1 MNPSEQFQS
10 GIDAQ
15 LLEQIGQM
23 MADGD
28 GRDVKEVGNVFVGQ
42 ALSDQQG
49 DLLFT
54 IGQGRIKAF
63 MQGGTRRV
71 LTDGRFPAI
80 RRGWVIALLPPGGS
94 GKPAEVVDGCEQ
106 DLYRLNVQY
115 NAVDAGQQEP
125 ARTVSIFHVADG
137 DDPDR
142 RSGHPYP
149 PHQICDVD
157 F

>member
-63 MQGGTRRV
+63 MQGG
-71 LTDGRFPAI
+71 LA
-80 RRGWVIALLPPGGS
+80 GS
-94 GKPAEVVDGCEQ
+94 
-106 DLYRLNVQY
+106 
-115 NAVDAGQQEP
+115 
-125 ARTVSIFHVADG
+125 
-137 DDPDR
+137 
-142 RSGHPYP
+142 
-149 PHQICDVD
+149 
-157 F
+157 